1 MKTAVRNRYKTQK
14 PEQEK
19 DGSLFAKIDN
29 FFRVDTSFDSGLP
42 VRFIPYVLYFTCLG
56 LFYIG
61 NNHYAEK
68 TIRKIS
74 QLEGEV
80 EDMRA
85 NYTTLKADYMFF
97 SKQSEVARRVA
108 KLGLEE
114 SETPPYKIIVEEK

>member
-1 MKTAVRNRYKTQK
+1 MKTAVRNKYK
-14 PEQEK
+14 EQNTEPK
-19 DGSLFAKIDN
+19 GESLFSRIDN

-42 VRFIPYVLYFTCLG
+42 VRFVPYVMYFTFLG

-74 QLEGEV
+74 QLEEEV

-85 NYTTLKADYMFF
+85 NYTTLKADYMFS
-97 SKQSEVARRVA
+97 SKQSEVARRVK

-114 SETPPYKIIVEEK
+114 SETPPYKIIIEEDE

>member
-1 MKTAVRNRYKTQK
+1 MKTAVRNRYKEQK
-14 PEQEK
+14 KEIKGE
-19 DGSLFAKIDN
+19 SLFSRIDN

-42 VRFIPYVLYFTCLG
+42 VRFVPYVMYFTCLG

-74 QLEGEV
+74 QLEEEV
-80 EDMRA
+80 DDMRA
-85 NYTTLKADYMFF
+85 NYTTLKADYMFS
-97 SKQSEVARRVA
+97 SKQSEVARRVK

-114 SETPPYKIIVEEK
+114 SETPPYKVIIQEDE